1 MLGIEGERVEHSM
14 LMNIV
19 GTKNGGCM
27 SHRGAVR
34 AGETSLSRRDFA
46 KVAWHEVP
54 GKTPK
59 QRPSRRDGMIAAF
72 TRESWRKTN
81 PCGKKQVP
89 ATSSHRPYGTDL
101 FGNTHQAINCP
112 ILPSVPSRQPTDR
125 PELQYSITPRA
136 GFEHEHEILNSL
148 CVKTA

>member
-19 GTKNGGCM
+19 GTKNGGCI
-27 SHRGAVR
+27 SHRGVVR

-101 FGNTHQAINCP
+101 FGNTHEAINCLATFIQSLRDNQP
-112 ILPSVPSRQPTDR
+112 IAQNSS
-125 PELQYSITPRA
+125 TPLLHALDSSTR
-136 GFEHEHEILNSL
+136 SL
-148 CVKTA
+148 TAYA